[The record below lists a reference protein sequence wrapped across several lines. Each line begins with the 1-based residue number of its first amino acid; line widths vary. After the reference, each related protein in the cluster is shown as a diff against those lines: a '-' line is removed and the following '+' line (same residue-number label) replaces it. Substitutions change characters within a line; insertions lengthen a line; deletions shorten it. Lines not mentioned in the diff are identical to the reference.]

1 LLSEALLR
9 PALTMRTLRK
19 RLLKQLSSLP
29 LAIGEL
35 FVLAGLSA
43 VGTVIDQNE
52 TADFYQQMYPN
63 SGEKVRTHCLLASSA
78 ARSAQ
83 AYPLCAAQVLG
94 FLTSDL
100 IHVLQWD
107 HIYSANYFM
116 GLLAL
121 LAASLAACSSTRFG
135 IWQAGTNFVTH
146 CTNWHRTA
154 PLMCP
159 AQATAYGE
167 GSKAVAISELARAGV
182 EARQCCYAIGS
193 IIKRPWAKAE
203 RKWLPGE
210 GSSASGH

>member
-1 LLSEALLR
+1 MINEALLR
-9 PALTMRTLRK
+9 PALTLRTLRK
-19 RLLKQLSSLP
+19 RLLKQLASLP

-63 SGEKVRTHCLLASSA
+63 SGEKVRTHHLAAFLCLRLA
-78 ARSAQ
+78 Q
-83 AYPLCAAQVLG
+83 VHPLHAVQVLG

-116 GLLAL
+116 CLLGL

-135 IWQAGTNFVTH
+135 SGQPGMHLRHH
-146 CTNWHRTA
+146 CTKC
-154 PLMCP
+154 L
-159 AQATAYGE
+159 
-167 GSKAVAISELARAGV
+167 
-182 EARQCCYAIGS
+182 
-193 IIKRPWAKAE
+193 
-203 RKWLPGE
+203 
-210 GSSASGH
+210 GSSHLLVPCAGNCQW